1 MSSWQYSPIIDL
13 METKPSNILAILY
26 RQNSDKS
33 IEFLCLKES
42 EYMNSF
48 WQLLSGTI
56 NHFETFSDAIFRE
69 VLEKLG
75 NIEIMQVIST
85 EKIFQF
91 IDKKGNSC
99 REVLFIL
106 EVGNKSEITLS
117 PQITDFKWLNYS
129 SALSLLKFDR
139 HKEGLAIAFTKIL
152 EKSN

>member
-1 MSSWQYSPIIDL
+1 

-26 RQNSDKS
+26 RRNPDTGS
-33 IEFLCLKES
+33 EFLCLKES

-56 NHFETFSDAIFRE
+56 NHFETLSDAISRE

-75 NIEIMQVIST
+75 NIEIIQVIST

-91 IDKKGNSC
+91 VNKQGNSC
-99 REVLFIL
+99 REILFIL
-106 EVGNKSEITLS
+106 EVDNKAEINLS
-117 PQITDFKWLNYS
+117 PQITDFKWLDYS

-139 HKEGLAIAFTKIL
+139 HKEALAIAFTKIL
-152 EKSN
+152 EKSS

>member
-1 MSSWQYSPIIDL
+1 

-56 NHFETFSDAIFRE
+56 NHFETFSDAITRE

-75 NIEIMQVIST
+75 NNIDIIQVIST
-85 EKIFQF
+85 EKNFQF
-91 IDKKGNSC
+91 IDKNRNSC
-99 REVLFIL
+99 REILFIL

-117 PQITDFKWLNYS
+117 PQITDFKWLNYA

-139 HKEGLAIAFTKIL
+139 HKEALAIAFTKIL